1 MTDRTEVA
9 MADHSGEPG
18 ANQRQTADAFGF
30 KWARR
35 DTYESEAMKRNHLA
49 WMVERY
55 LGGDAAAIDA
65 MLAGG
70 RKTILDAGCGAA
82 YSALLLFGER
92 LARHDYIG
100 VDISE
105 SVAVAEQR
113 FKELNLPGRFIQ
125 ADLMRVPLP
134 DASADLI
141 FSEGVLHHTDSVRGA
156 ILALTPKLRRGGRM
170 LFYVYRKKG
179 PLREFCDDHIRR
191 EIEPLDNEAAWEAL
205 KPLTRLGMALGEL
218 NVTVDVPEDVPLLG
232 IPKGPVNLQR
242 LFYWHVCKAF
252 YRPDMTLEEMNH
264 VNFDWYR
271 PLNCIRST
279 PEEIR
284 AYCAE
289 AGLDIERMDVQE
301 AGITVVARRA

>member
-1 MTDRTEVA
+1 MDA
-9 MADHSGEPG
+9 GHAGEPG

-30 KWARR
+30 KWALR
-35 DTYESEAMKRNHLA
+35 DTYESEAIKRNHLK
-49 WMVERY
+49 WMIERY
-55 LGGDAAAIDA
+55 LGGDIGNLDA
-65 MLAGG
+65 LLAGG
-70 RKTILDAGCGAA
+70 RKTILDAGCGASF
-82 YSALLLFGER
+82 SALVLFGEK
-92 LARHDYIG
+92 LAQHDYIG
-100 VDISE
+100 VDISD
-105 SVAVAEQR
+105 SVTVAEQR
-113 FKELNLPGRFIQ
+113 FKEAGLPGRFIKS
-125 ADLMRVPLP
+125 DLMRVPLP
-134 DASADLI
+134 DASVDVI
-141 FSEGVLHHTDSVRGA
+141 FSEGVLHHTDSVRRA
-156 ILALTPKLRRGGRM
+156 ILALTPKLKPGGRM

-191 EIEPLDNEAAWEAL
+191 EIEPLGNDAAWEAL

-218 NVTVDVPEDVPLLG
+218 NITVDVPEDVPLLG

-279 PEEIR
+279 PEEVR

-289 AGLDIERMDVQE
+289 AGLDIGRMDVQE